1 VRPSADFVAPETLG
15 FESGSEGWWKTV
27 GARRLLFT
35 RLHSRLDLE
44 KTERLQHTVF
54 GVSDRDLASSSI
66 LVTVHE
72 TGGEVLGAFH
82 GERLVGFVS
91 GWGGYVDGRARI
103 VSDLMA
109 VEAGYRGGIGFAL
122 KELQAVVAFQ
132 AGFDEIVWT
141 VDPLRAANARL
152 NFERLGAHARKY
164 LRNVYGE
171 HFGAGLYGGL
181 PSDRL
186 LITWPLRSARF
197 GSRLLG
203 RYEPLEPGALSSLP
217 EYAPGASASRARL
230 TVPGDFDALLAS
242 DPARAREWRFRLRH
256 NLEAAFASGYALT
269 GFAGRR
275 GEPHGY
281 YLLSCTENDCFRDLS
296 SLIVVDH
303 SKALT

>member
-1 VRPSADFVAPETLG
+1 VPSLADLVAFETLG

-27 GARRLLFT
+27 GERRLLFT

-44 KTERLQHTVF
+44 KTERLQRTVF

-66 LVTVHE
+66 LVAVHE
-72 TGGEVLGAFH
+72 TGGEVLGAFD

-91 GWGGYVDGRARI
+91 GWGGYVDGRARL

-122 KELQAVVAFQ
+122 KALQAVVASQ
-132 AGFDEIVWT
+132 AGFEEITWT

-164 LRNVYGE
+164 MRNVYGE
-171 HFGAGLYGGL
+171 HFGEGLYGGL

-186 LITWPLRSARF
+186 FITWPLRSARVR
-197 GSRLLG
+197 SRLLG
-203 RYEPLEPGALSSLP
+203 RYEPLAPSTLATLP
-217 EYAPGASASRARL
+217 EYASGASESRVRL
-230 TVPGDFDALLAS
+230 AVPGDFDGLLAS
-242 DPARAREWRFRLRH
+242 DPARAREWRFRLRDI
-256 NLEAAFASGYALT
+256 LEAAFASGYVIT

-275 GEPHGY
+275 GEPRGY
-281 YLLSCTENDCFRDLS
+281 YLL
-296 SLIVVDH
+296 DH
-303 SKALT
+303 DFVSE

>member
-1 VRPSADFVAPETLG
+1 VQASVDFVAPETLG
-15 FESGSEGWWKTV
+15 FEIGSEGWWKTV
-27 GARRLLFT
+27 GERRLLFT
-35 RLHSRLDLE
+35 RLRSHQDLE
-44 KTERLQHTVF
+44 RTERLQYRVF

-91 GWGGYVDGRARI
+91 GWGGYVDGRSRI

-122 KELQAVVAFQ
+122 KALQAVVASQ
-132 AGFDEIVWT
+132 AGFEEIVWT

-152 NFERLGAHARKY
+152 NFERLGAHARMY

-171 HFGAGLYGGL
+171 HFGVSLYGGL

-186 LITWPLRSARF
+186 FITWPLHSARVR
-197 GSRLLG
+197 SRLLG
-203 RYEPLEPGALSSLP
+203 RYQPLAPAALATLL
-217 EYAPGASASRARL
+217 EYAPGTTESRVRL

-275 GEPHGY
+275 GEPCGY
-281 YLLSCTENDCFRDLS
+281 YLLERDFAS
-296 SLIVVDH
+296 G
-303 SKALT
+303 

>member
-1 VRPSADFVAPETLG
+1 MPASAEPIAVEALG
-15 FESGSEGWWKTV
+15 FEGCPEGWRKAV
-27 GARRLLFT
+27 GERRLIFA
-35 RLHSRLDLE
+35 RLRSRLDLKE
-44 KTERLQHTVF
+44 TERLQYTVF
-54 GVSDRDLASSSI
+54 GVSDRDLISSSI

-72 TGGEVLGAFH
+72 TGGEVLGAFD

-122 KELQAVVAFQ
+122 KGLQAAVASQ
-132 AGFDEIVWT
+132 AGFEEIVWT

-171 HFGAGLYGGL
+171 DYGEGLYGGL

-186 LITWPLRSARF
+186 FITWPLHSARVR
-197 GSRLLG
+197 SRLLAAYQP
-203 RYEPLEPGALSSLP
+203 RAPTALAALP
-217 EYAPGASASRARL
+217 EYAPGTSESRVRVA
-230 TVPGDFDALLAS
+230 VPGDFDGLLAR
-242 DPARAREWRFRLRH
+242 DPAQAREWRRRIREI
-256 NLEAAFASGYALT
+256 LEAAFASGYAIT

-281 YLLSCTENDCFRDLS
+281 YLLERDFVS
-296 SLIVVDH
+296 E
-303 SKALT
+303 